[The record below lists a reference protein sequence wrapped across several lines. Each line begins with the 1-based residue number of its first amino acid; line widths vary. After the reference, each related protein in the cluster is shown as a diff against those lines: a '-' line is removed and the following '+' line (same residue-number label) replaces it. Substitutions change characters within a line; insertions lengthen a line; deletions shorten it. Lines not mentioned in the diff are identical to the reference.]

1 MFLFC
6 RLAAT
11 NRTII
16 IAVNK
21 IDLLTAKELTRQSS
35 TSTTNPTTNPT
46 AAAAAP
52 ILSGN
57 TSSSSTSLPHDD
69 IYGDGND
76 AAAANREYSDFYEAA
91 IWNSQPNPTPNL
103 NVNNISSGSN
113 SAKEG
118 RKERGKLAVTELT
131 ALWKHRLPAAGSYM
145 SICMYVCMYVCMRGI
160 VVTFVVFFLNTS
172 TLMGSTE
179 ELSDMY
185 VYTYVHTNSH
195 NF

>member
-1 MFLFC
+1 MIIRSGSICRNNSARVCVEMFLFC

-35 TSTTNPTTNPT
+35 STNPAPT
-46 AAAAAP
+46 
-52 ILSGN
+52 LSGN

-131 ALWKHRLPAAGSYM
+131 ALWKHRLPAAGLYM
-145 SICMYVCMYVCMRGI
+145 SICMYVCMYV
-160 VVTFVVFFLNTS
+160 
-172 TLMGSTE
+172 
-179 ELSDMY
+179 
-185 VYTYVHTNSH
+185 
-195 NF
+195 

>member
-1 MFLFC
+1 MIIRSGSICRNNSARVCVEMFLFC

-21 IDLLTAKELTRQSS
+21 IDLLTVKELTRQSS
-35 TSTTNPTTNPT
+35 TTTNPT

-52 ILSGN
+52 TLSGN
-57 TSSSSTSLPHDD
+57 TSSSSTSLPHDG
-69 IYGDGND
+69 IYGDGDGND
-76 AAAANREYSDFYEAA
+76 AAANREYSDFYEAA

-131 ALWKHRLPAAGSYM
+131 ALWKHRLPAAGLYM
-145 SICMYVCMYVCMRGI
+145 SICMYVCMLYEYFCS
-160 VVTFVVFFLNTS
+160 FFL
-172 TLMGSTE
+172 
-179 ELSDMY
+179 
-185 VYTYVHTNSH
+185 
-195 NF
+195 

>member
-1 MFLFC
+1 MITLSGTVVCRNNSASVCVEMFLFC

-35 TSTTNPTTNPT
+35 TTTNPTT

-52 ILSGN
+52 TLSGN
-57 TSSSSTSLPHDD
+57 TSSSSSSSSSSNSSLPHDD
-69 IYGDGND
+69 IHGDGND

-103 NVNNISSGSN
+103 NVNNISNGSN

-131 ALWKHRLPAAGSYM
+131 ALWKHRLPAAGLYM
-145 SICMYVCMYVCMRGI
+145 SICMYVCMYV
-160 VVTFVVFFLNTS
+160 
-172 TLMGSTE
+172 
-179 ELSDMY
+179 
-185 VYTYVHTNSH
+185 
-195 NF
+195 